1 MNTASIVK
9 AAMGAVLGSVV
20 AEKSAGKGLL
30 GAGLGVIATRLATR
44 SLPGAAIVGGVLIA
58 KAIYD
63 HRNGRKVISPSASTP
78 SLPPATPSRSR
89 SVKPASKR

>member
-1 MNTASIVK
+1 MSTASIVK
-9 AAMGAVLGSVV
+9 AAMGAILGSAV

-30 GAGLGVIATRLATR
+30 GAGLGVIATRIATR

-63 HRNGRKVISPSASTP
+63 HRSGRKIISPSASTP
-78 SLPPATPSRSR
+78 SLPPATPSRSL
-89 SVKPASKR
+89 SAKPASKR